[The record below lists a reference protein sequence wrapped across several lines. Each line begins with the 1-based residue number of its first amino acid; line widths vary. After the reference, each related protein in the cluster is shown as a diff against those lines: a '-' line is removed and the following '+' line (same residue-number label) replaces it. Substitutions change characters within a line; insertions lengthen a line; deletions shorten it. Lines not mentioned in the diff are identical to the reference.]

1 MATITSVEIC
11 AHRTNFCAVAF
22 YIAECHSSPP
32 RKAAGSNPV
41 SRTKKG
47 LTQAE
52 LALQAG
58 LGLRTIIAYE
68 KGETYPQKRSTYQT
82 LADILGVQADDLH
95 NEETATS
102 AAPLSRAQ
110 WENAKQRYEELLPDG
125 PAWPGVPTYGDYCK
139 QATQFANANAAS
151 NYYKSTGQEL
161 PQTTIRPALPQDFPA
176 LLQIC
181 KDRCQFDATRAG
193 IDKSKRSQLPTFES
207 QLETLTRSLVGWI
220 SAGQCFLM
228 EANGH
233 PGAWFVLQLP
243 APDDYLAPNKRKG
256 GAKATAST
264 PLPRAT
270 LRGPYTSPRF
280 AGASKYMLT
289 FCQACCP
296 RLDIE
301 VPLDDP
307 LSRFRLAYWLDQGFV
322 PDTLAPSGRTIC
334 LLLHGE

>member
-1 MATITSVEIC
+1 MTFGEKLRRARRE
-11 AHRTNFCAVAF
+11 
-22 YIAECHSSPP
+22 
-32 RKAAGSNPV
+32 
-41 SRTKKG
+41 KG

-52 LALQAG
+52 LANQAG

-82 LADILGVQADDLH
+82 LADILGIQADDLH

-125 PAWPGVPTYGDYCK
+125 PAWPGDSTYEAYCEK
-139 QATQFANANAAS
+139 MARSAGAALAR

-161 PQTTIRPALPQDFPA
+161 PQITIRPALTQDFPT

-181 KDRCQFDATRAG
+181 KDRFQFDTTRPG
-193 IDKSKRSQLPTFES
+193 VDKSQFPTFES
-207 QLETLTRSLVGWI
+207 QLEPLTQSLVAWI
-220 SAGQCFLM
+220 AAGQCFLM
-228 EANGH
+228 EANGR
-233 PGAWFVLQLP
+233 PVAWFALQLP
-243 APDDYLAPNKRKG
+243 APDDYPSANKRKG
-256 GAKATAST
+256 GAKATVST
-264 PLPRAT
+264 PPPCAT

-289 FCQACCP
+289 FCKACCP
-296 RLDIE
+296 RLAIE
-301 VPLDDP
+301 VALDDP
-307 LSRFRLAYWLDQGFV
+307 LSRFRLAHWLDQGFV
-322 PDTLAPSGRTIC
+322 PDARAPSGRTIC

>member
-1 MATITSVEIC
+1 MTFGEKLRRA
-11 AHRTNFCAVAF
+11 
-22 YIAECHSSPP
+22 
-32 RKAAGSNPV
+32 RKE
-41 SRTKKG
+41 KG

-52 LALQAG
+52 LANQAG

-110 WENAKQRYEELLPDG
+110 WENAKQQYEKLLPDA
-125 PAWPGVPTYGDYCK
+125 PAWPGDPTYETYCEK
-139 QATQFANANAAS
+139 MARSAGMDPAC

-161 PQTTIRPALPQDFPA
+161 PQITIRPALTQDFPT

-181 KDRCQFDATRAG
+181 KDRYEFDTTRPG
-193 IDKSKRSQLPTFES
+193 VDKSQLPTFES
-207 QLETLTRSLVGWI
+207 QLETLARSLVRWI
-220 SAGQCFLM
+220 AAGQCFLM
-228 EANGH
+228 EANGR

-243 APDDYLAPNKRKG
+243 APDAYPVATKRKG
-256 GAKATAST
+256 GARATAST

-270 LRGPYTSPRF
+270 MLGPYASPRF
-280 AGASKYMLT
+280 AGASKHMLA

-296 RLDIE
+296 RLAIE

-307 LSRFRLAYWLDQGFV
+307 LSRFRLAYWLDQGLV
-322 PDTLAPSGRTIC
+322 PDTRTASGGAVC
-334 LLLHGE
+334 LVSYV

>member
-1 MATITSVEIC
+1 MTFGEKLRRARIE
-11 AHRTNFCAVAF
+11 
-22 YIAECHSSPP
+22 
-32 RKAAGSNPV
+32 
-41 SRTKKG
+41 KG

-82 LADILGVQADDLH
+82 LAEILGVQADDLH
-95 NEETATS
+95 NEETTTNAP
-102 AAPLSRAQ
+102 PLSRTQ
-110 WENAKQRYEELLPDG
+110 WENSKRRYEELLPDG
-125 PAWPGVPTYGDYCK
+125 PAWPGDSSYEEYCEK
-139 QATQFANANAAS
+139 IAQSSNMDPAR
-151 NYYKSTGQEL
+151 NYYKSTGSEL
-161 PQTTIRPALPQDFPA
+161 PQITIRPALAKDFPA

-181 KDRCQFDATRAG
+181 KDRYQFDATRAG
-193 IDKSKRSQLPTFES
+193 VDKSHVPTFES
-207 QLETLTRSLVGWI
+207 RLETLTQSLVNWI

-228 EANGH
+228 EANGR

-243 APDDYLAPNKRKG
+243 APDDYPSANKRKG

-270 LRGPYTSPRF
+270 MWGPYTSPHF

-296 RLDIE
+296 RLAIE

-322 PDTLAPSGRTIC
+322 PDARVASGGSVR
-334 LLLHGE
+334 LVSHS

>member
-1 MATITSVEIC
+1 MTFGEKLRRA
-11 AHRTNFCAVAF
+11 
-22 YIAECHSSPP
+22 
-32 RKAAGSNPV
+32 RKE
-41 SRTKKG
+41 KG

-52 LALQAG
+52 LANQAG

-110 WENAKQRYEELLPDG
+110 WENAKQQYEKLLPDA
-125 PAWPGVPTYGDYCK
+125 PAWPGDPTYETYCEK
-139 QATQFANANAAS
+139 MARSAGMDPAC

-161 PQTTIRPALPQDFPA
+161 PQITIRPALTQDFPT

-181 KDRCQFDATRAG
+181 KDRYEFDTTRPG
-193 IDKSKRSQLPTFES
+193 VDKSQLPTFES
-207 QLETLTRSLVGWI
+207 QLETLARSLVRWI
-220 SAGQCFLM
+220 AAGQCFLV
-228 EANGH
+228 EANGR

-243 APDDYLAPNKRKG
+243 APDGYPAANKRKG
-256 GAKATAST
+256 GAKATASA

-270 LRGPYTSPRF
+270 MLGPYTSPRF

-289 FCQACCP
+289 FCKACCP
-296 RLDIE
+296 RLAIE

-322 PDTLAPSGRTIC
+322 PDTWVPSGKAIR
-334 LLLHGE
+334 LALRG

>member
-1 MATITSVEIC
+1 MTFGEKLRRA
-11 AHRTNFCAVAF
+11 
-22 YIAECHSSPP
+22 
-32 RKAAGSNPV
+32 RKE
-41 SRTKKG
+41 KG

-52 LALQAG
+52 LANQAG

-110 WENAKQRYEELLPDG
+110 WENAKQQYEKLLPDA
-125 PAWPGVPTYGDYCK
+125 PAWPGDPTYETYCEK
-139 QATQFANANAAS
+139 MARSAGMDPAC

-161 PQTTIRPALPQDFPA
+161 PQITIRPALTQDFPT

-181 KDRCQFDATRAG
+181 KDCFQFDTTRPG
-193 IDKSKRSQLPTFES
+193 VDKSQFPTFES
-207 QLETLTRSLVGWI
+207 QLEPLTQSLVAWI
-220 SAGQCFLM
+220 AAGQCFLM
-228 EANGH
+228 EANGR

-243 APDDYLAPNKRKG
+243 APDAYPVATKRKG
-256 GAKATAST
+256 GARATAST

-270 LRGPYTSPRF
+270 MLGPYASPRF
-280 AGASKYMLT
+280 AGASKHMLA

-296 RLDIE
+296 RLAIE

-307 LSRFRLAYWLDQGFV
+307 LSRFRLAYWLDQGLV
-322 PDTLAPSGRTIC
+322 PDTRTASGGAVC
-334 LLLHGE
+334 LVSYV

>member
-1 MATITSVEIC
+1 MTFGEKLRRA
-11 AHRTNFCAVAF
+11 
-22 YIAECHSSPP
+22 
-32 RKAAGSNPV
+32 RKE
-41 SRTKKG
+41 KG

-52 LALQAG
+52 LANQAG

-68 KGETYPQKRSTYQT
+68 KGETYPQKRSAYQT

-95 NEETATS
+95 NEETTTNTP
-102 AAPLSRAQ
+102 PLSRAQ
-110 WENAKQRYEELLPDG
+110 WENAKQQYEKLLPDG
-125 PAWPGVPTYGDYCK
+125 PAWPGDSTYEAYCEK
-139 QATQFANANAAS
+139 MAQSAGVDPAS

-161 PQTTIRPALPQDFPA
+161 PQITIRPALAQDFPV

-193 IDKSKRSQLPTFES
+193 VDKSKLPTFES
-207 QLETLTRSLVGWI
+207 QLETLTRSLVNWI

-228 EANGH
+228 EANGR

-243 APDDYLAPNKRKG
+243 APDAYTDANKQKG

-280 AGASKYMLT
+280 AGASKYMLS

-296 RLDIE
+296 RLAIE

-307 LSRFRLAYWLDQGFV
+307 PSRFRLTYWLDQGFV
-322 PDTLAPSGRTIC
+322 PNARVATGGAVFLV
-334 LLLHGE
+334 LHN

>member
-1 MATITSVEIC
+1 MTFGEKLRRARRE
-11 AHRTNFCAVAF
+11 
-22 YIAECHSSPP
+22 
-32 RKAAGSNPV
+32 
-41 SRTKKG
+41 KG

-52 LALQAG
+52 LANQAG

-82 LADILGVQADDLH
+82 LADILGMQADELH
-95 NEETATS
+95 NEETTAS
-102 AAPLSRAQ
+102 VPPLSRAQ
-110 WENAKQRYEELLPDG
+110 WENSKLRYEELLPDG
-125 PAWPGVPTYGDYCK
+125 PAWPGDSTYEAYCEK
-139 QATQFANANAAS
+139 MAQSAGVDPAS

-161 PQTTIRPALPQDFPA
+161 PQITIRPALAQDFPV

-193 IDKSKRSQLPTFES
+193 VDKSKLPTFES
-207 QLETLTRSLVGWI
+207 QLEALTQALVGWI

-228 EANGH
+228 EANGR

-243 APDDYLAPNKRKG
+243 APDAYTAVNKRKG

-264 PLPRAT
+264 PLPCAT
-270 LRGPYTSPRF
+270 MLGPYTSPHF

-296 RLDIE
+296 RLAIE
-301 VPLDDP
+301 VPLNDP
-307 LSRFRLAYWLDQGFV
+307 LSRFRLTYWLDQGFV
-322 PDTLAPSGRTIC
+322 PNARVATGGAVFLV
-334 LLLHGE
+334 LHS

>member
-1 MATITSVEIC
+1 MTFGEKLRRARRE
-11 AHRTNFCAVAF
+11 
-22 YIAECHSSPP
+22 
-32 RKAAGSNPV
+32 
-41 SRTKKG
+41 KG

-52 LALQAG
+52 LANQAG

-95 NEETATS
+95 NEETTAS
-102 AAPLSRAQ
+102 APPLSRTQ
-110 WENAKQRYEELLPDG
+110 WENSKRRYEELLPDG
-125 PAWPGVPTYGDYCK
+125 PAWPADSTYEAYCEKMAQSAGVDP
-139 QATQFANANAAS
+139 AS
-151 NYYKSTGQEL
+151 NYYKSTGQET
-161 PQTTIRPALPQDFPA
+161 PQITIRPALPQDFPV

-181 KDRCQFDATRAG
+181 KDRYQFDATRAG
-193 IDKSKRSQLPTFES
+193 VDKSHVPTFES
-207 QLETLTRSLVGWI
+207 RLETLTQSLVNWI

-228 EANGH
+228 EANGR

-243 APDDYLAPNKRKG
+243 APDDYPAANKRKG

-270 LRGPYTSPRF
+270 MWGPYTSPHF

-289 FCQACCP
+289 FCKTCCP
-296 RLDIE
+296 RLAIE
-301 VPLDDP
+301 VALDDP

-322 PDTLAPSGRTIC
+322 PEARAGFGGAVRLVT
-334 LLLHGE
+334 HK

>member
-1 MATITSVEIC
+1 MLYVFPSQVTKRYPITFGEKLRR
-11 AHRTNFCAVAF
+11 A
-22 YIAECHSSPP
+22 
-32 RKAAGSNPV
+32 RKE
-41 SRTKKG
+41 KG

-52 LALQAG
+52 LANQAG

-95 NEETATS
+95 NEETTTNT
-102 AAPLSRAQ
+102 APLSRTQ
-110 WENAKQRYEELLPDG
+110 WENSKQRYEELLPDG
-125 PAWPGVPTYGDYCK
+125 PAWPGDSSYEAYCEK
-139 QATQFANANAAS
+139 MAQSAGVDPAS

-161 PQTTIRPALPQDFPA
+161 PQITIRPALPQDFPV

-193 IDKSKRSQLPTFES
+193 VDKSRLPTFES
-207 QLETLTRSLVGWI
+207 QLETLTQSLVAWI
-220 SAGQCFLM
+220 AAGQCFLV
-228 EANGH
+228 EANGR

-243 APDDYLAPNKRKG
+243 APDDYPAANKRKG

-270 LRGPYTSPRF
+270 MLGPYTSPRF

-289 FCQACCP
+289 FCKACCP
-296 RLDIE
+296 RLAIE
-301 VPLDDP
+301 VLLDDP
-307 LSRFRLAYWLDQGFV
+307 LSKHRLVYWLDQGFV
-322 PDTLAPSGRTIC
+322 PNALTPSGKAVR
-334 LLLHGE
+334 LVSQ

>member
-1 MATITSVEIC
+1 MTFGEKLRRARIE
-11 AHRTNFCAVAF
+11 
-22 YIAECHSSPP
+22 
-32 RKAAGSNPV
+32 
-41 SRTKKG
+41 KG

-52 LALQAG
+52 LANQAG

-82 LADILGVQADDLH
+82 LAEILGVQADDLH
-95 NEETATS
+95 NEETTTS
-102 AAPLSRAQ
+102 APPLSRTQ
-110 WENAKQRYEELLPDG
+110 WENSKRRYEELLPDG
-125 PAWPGVPTYGDYCK
+125 PAWPGDSSYEEYCK
-139 QATQFANANAAS
+139 KMAQSSHADTARNS
-151 NYYKSTGQEL
+151 YKSTGSEL
-161 PQTTIRPALPQDFPA
+161 PQITIRPALAKDFPT

-193 IDKSKRSQLPTFES
+193 VDKSHVPTFES
-207 QLETLTRSLVGWI
+207 RLETLTQSLVTWI

-228 EANGH
+228 EANGR

-243 APDDYLAPNKRKG
+243 APDAYTAANKRKG

-270 LRGPYTSPRF
+270 MLGPYTSPRF
-280 AGASKYMLT
+280 AGASKYMLS

-296 RLDIE
+296 RLAIE

-307 LSRFRLAYWLDQGFV
+307 LSRFRLTYWLDQGFV
-322 PDTLAPSGRTIC
+322 PNARVATGGAVFLV
-334 LLLHGE
+334 LHN